1 MADKKEQDEKV
12 EKAKRFAKEDAST
25 DPTEAKIEADRK
37 ALKIPTPKDFDTAEK
52 RQALMRLNKKNST
65 RDDSAVDTAKKYAEE
80 TKAKPFVY
88 RRGGRV
94 KKGGMAMVHT
104 GEKVLTKSQAKGDS
118 RGKRIACKR

>member
-1 MADKKEQDEKV
+1 MPDKKDSLV
-12 EKAKRFAKEDAST
+12 IEKAKRFAKEDAST
-25 DPTEAKIEADRK
+25 DPTEEKIEKDRK

-52 RQALMRLNKKNST
+52 RQALVRLNRKNAS
-65 RDDSAVDTAKKYAEE
+65 RDDSALDTHNKYEAE

-88 RRGGRV
+88 QKGGRV

-104 GEKVLTKSQAKGDS
+104 GERVLTKSESKKDP